1 MLDAQQRPDAATSA
15 SDAVFLRR
23 AKPSWPRQL
32 LSFMVQYP
40 LGGIGGLIL
49 VILVVVAV
57 FASVISPHHYAA
69 VDFAN
74 RLNAP
79 DGQFWFG
86 TDKLGRDVFSRV
98 VFGSRTSLYV
108 GLLSVTLG
116 TVVGV
121 ILGVSSG
128 YVGGR
133 FDLAVQ
139 RVVDMLMGFPSLVL
153 ALVMIVALSPSL
165 NSVTFAISLS
175 LMPRMTRLSRST
187 ALTIKEEVYVLAT
200 KAIGSSTPRILLR
213 HVMPNGLA
221 PVFVLATSALG
232 SAIVTEASLSFLGL
246 GVPPPHTSWG
256 GMLQLGAVETLESA
270 PWLAIFPGLA
280 LSIVVFAFALFGD
293 ALRDA
298 LDPRLRGSR

>member
-1 MLDAQQRPDAATSA
+1 MLDAQQRPEAVEATQGPL
-15 SDAVFLRR
+15 LRR
-23 AKPSWPRQL
+23 AQPSL
-32 LSFMVQYP
+32 LRRLLTFMRRYP

-49 VILVVVAV
+49 FILVIVAL
-57 FASVISPHHYAA
+57 FANVIAPHHFAD
-69 VDFAN
+69 VDFSN
-74 RLNAP
+74 RLHAP
-79 DGQFWFG
+79 DSQFLFG

-98 VFGSRTSLYV
+98 VYGSRTSLYV

-116 TVVGV
+116 TTVGV
-121 ILGVSSG
+121 VLGIASG
-128 YVGGR
+128 YAGGR
-133 FDLAVQ
+133 FDLVVQ

-200 KAIGSSTPRILLR
+200 KAVGSSTPRILLY

-246 GVPPPHTSWG
+246 GVPPPDPSWG

-298 LDPRLRGSR
+298 LDPRLRGR